1 MGLGEDYE
9 FLPSEGE
16 SDEEEKEEEEDLKDH
31 VEKMRI
37 EEASKMN
44 EDNKGEGE
52 GAKVQ

>member
-9 FLPSEGE
+9 FVPSEGE
-16 SDEEEKEEEEDLKDH
+16 SDEEEEEDLKDH

-44 EDNKGEGE
+44 EENKGEGE